1 MQPHNVRRARGQA
14 IAFLLVV
21 ALSVAAVV
29 IVLRP
34 GGPLN
39 SRLAGNSEYSQ
50 ILGYAPGAALARLV
64 LERGA
69 RATAAPAPPRGARTP
84 GGGGGGARAAPLT
97 PRDTPSPRRP
107 RRDRGRLVQRAR
119 RGR

>member
-34 GGPLN
+34 GGPLTP
-39 SRLAGNSEYSQ
+39 RLAGNSESSQ
-50 ILGYAPGAALARLV
+50 ILGYAPGSALARLE
-64 LERGA
+64 LERDA
-69 RATAAPAPPRGARTP
+69 RATDAQTRGATTAAVQP
-84 GGGGGGARAAPLT
+84 GAPGTGDADVEPAAGGPPPAGAAAGGGGG
-97 PRDTPSPRRP
+97 
-107 RRDRGRLVQRAR
+107 
-119 RGR
+119 